1 MDSFIRNRLK
11 FIIILGVLLVG
22 LALAIFLLTPPYKG
36 YSVHKTPYLS
46 SNFATI
52 QGGSIYGYNGL
63 SFYKS
68 AIDNPS
74 KITTLSSGFH
84 LPVPKTVYWAGDD
97 GAVLT
102 FADQGV
108 SGSLL
113 EVQMGALGRE
123 VDEQTLEYVWYFNFS
138 DHTLTLVDE
147 FGFASPAFY
156 YSPAKHGFYYIKYGK
171 PVSESHGFENAA
183 LSFYSTKS
191 LTSQSV
197 SEVVGNE
204 EATTYIGPCKD
215 TETVCMIKDLN
226 GMYSL
231 YSVENGKQ
239 NKIGKTYD
247 HIVATAS
254 PMLFVGSL
262 HETPKSSEN
271 AEDELLK
278 TNYYVIDP
286 STGKQ
291 TIVSSGRIANNSF
304 VANTSGDGF
313 FYVFETTAQDP
324 DDDISLLSGAKNIFN
339 TLKTK
344 LVRFTNDTKQ
354 AGVSTS
360 LAIIGP
366 VSSNDAG
373 FMLFQDVDATYLI
386 APQGYDYES
395 PRPSPQKTESL
406 LKECFEKYTKYHD
419 FTEELGQ
426 FKVGVAYDD
435 NYHKNIEAFSGCVAT
450 SSPQSQ
456 IGYDFIFVGLNPI
469 DGRFVT
475 N

>member
-1 MDSFIRNRLK
+1 MDSFIRNKLK
-11 FIIILGVLLVG
+11 IIIILGVLLVG

-52 QGGSIYGYNGL
+52 QGKNIYGYNGL

-68 AIDNPS
+68 AIDDSSN
-74 KITTLSSGFH
+74 ITTLSSGFH

-102 FADQGV
+102 FTDQGV

-113 EVQMGALGRE
+113 EAKLGSQGRE

-156 YSPAKHGFYYIKYGK
+156 YSPTKHGFYYIKYGK

-191 LTSQSV
+191 LTSQTV

-226 GMYSL
+226 GKYSL

-262 HETPKSSEN
+262 HETPRSSEN

-278 TNYYVIDP
+278 ANYYVINP

-291 TIVSSGRIANNSF
+291 TVVSSGRVANNSF

-313 FYVFETTAQDP
+313 FYIFETTAQNP
-324 DDDISLLSGAKNIFN
+324 DDEVSLLSGAKNVLN
-339 TLKTK
+339 TPKTK
-344 LVRFTNDTKQ
+344 QVTFTNDTKQ

-360 LAIIGP
+360 LAVLGP

-373 FMLFQDVDATYLI
+373 FMLFRDVDATYLI
-386 APQGYDYES
+386 APQGYDYKS
-395 PRPSPQKTESL
+395 PKPSSQKTESL
-406 LKECFEKYTKYHD
+406 LKDCFGKYTKYHD

-435 NYHKNIEAFSGCVAT
+435 NYRKNIEAFSSCVAT

-456 IGYDFIFVGLNPI
+456 VGYDFIFVGLNPI